1 MLFGKK
7 DTKEGVRRRRANSSG
22 VYDIIDTILGV
33 LVVLFTVF
41 ILIDKEKY
49 EKFFVAV
56 FFFAAT
62 MNFCMGLKFFKR
74 SDLPKVVAL
83 MLATLFLLGM
93 TVVTFLAF
101 W

>member
-7 DTKEGVRRRRANSSG
+7 DAKEGVRRRRANSSG
-22 VYDIIDTILGV
+22 AYDIIDTILGV
-33 LVVLFTVF
+33 LVVIFTVF
-41 ILIDKEKY
+41 IFIDKEKY

-56 FFFAAT
+56 FFFAAA
-62 MNFCMGLKFFKR
+62 MNFCMGLKYMKR
-74 SDLPKVVAL
+74 SEPVKTVAL
-83 MLATLFLLGM
+83 MLAAVFLICM